1 MTRCRGEALVL
12 DLGSGRRPLVAMLTQ
27 HPTNWNFPKYRE
39 RFSPNWGECAP
50 FTVLSR
56 LYGFDFKY
64 YGDSGENISTLI
76 QYRGAR
82 DVDPS
87 SGNLPGLV
95 TFADINNPASVM
107 PVDPND
113 LSATLG
119 PGVKWHKITLEI
131 VSPGLWPFN
140 LIGIT
145 GEPLTTGIEKKL
157 PWIPEFH
164 DKMFD
169 GSRVRYSD
177 ERGGFSNSLSTWSL
191 RMGM

>member
-1 MTRCRGEALVL
+1 MLRHPRAISPDALP
-12 DLGSGRRPLVAMLTQ
+12 D
-27 HPTNWNFPKYRE
+27 
-39 RFSPNWGECAP
+39 
-50 FTVLSR
+50 
-56 LYGFDFKY
+56 
-64 YGDSGENISTLI
+64 
-76 QYRGAR
+76 
-82 DVDPS
+82 
-87 SGNLPGLV
+87 LV
-95 TFADINNPASVM
+95 TFADINNPASVL